1 MFAYHIILYITFF
14 LFYLIIHIGQESFRS
29 IARSYYRD
37 AAGALLV
44 FDVTRRDTFNHLS
57 RWLQEARQF
66 ASPNI
71 VVTLVGNK
79 ADIAPKRQVKVEEA
93 KAFASENNLFYI
105 EASAKSGDG
114 MFVCLLVCVICC

>member
-1 MFAYHIILYITFF
+1 
-14 LFYLIIHIGQESFRS
+14 
-29 IARSYYRD
+29 
-37 AAGALLV
+37 
-44 FDVTRRDTFNHLS
+44 VTRRDTFNHLS

-79 ADIAPKRQVKVEEA
+79 ADIAQKRQVKVEEA
-93 KAFASENNLFYI
+93 KAFAAENQLYYI

-114 MFVCLLVCVICC
+114 VDDAFLGTAQRIWDKLNTNNGGLVRRTTTLGGAADTKVKVTEANTNTKEKKKCC